1 MKLVLAVILISAVVI
16 LLLLPYIAL
25 LDLSHL
31 RGIERELYLI
41 RKALEERE
49 KN

>member
-1 MKLVLAVILISAVVI
+1 MKLVLAVVCISI
-16 LLLLPYIAL
+16 IIIILLLPYFAL

-31 RGIERELYLI
+31 RGIEEELYLI